1 MKTRAGAGFKPARSA
16 FLRSA
21 PLGLSLTGLSLT
33 GLSLTGLALITATCL
48 LVAGCSPGADYPS
61 IFPAVHD
68 MPPPRTDAPMDQV
81 QVQKA
86 TEDLISQRDH
96 LNAEAPPSKPAS
108 GSAGQV
114 TGSTAKKPAHKAP
127 AQQASAAPPA
137 TTASAQGAGINGAGI
152 QGAGASGTAGAG
164 LKP

>member
-1 MKTRAGAGFKPARSA
+1 LQRMKTRARAGFKPARSA

-21 PLGLSLTGLSLT
+21 PLGFAPLGFAPF
-33 GLSLTGLALITATCL
+33 GLAFITATCL
-48 LVAGCSPGADYPS
+48 LVAGCSPGVDYPS

-96 LNAEAPPSKPAS
+96 LNAEAPPSKPAP
-108 GSAGQV
+108 GSADHV
-114 TGSTAKKPAHKAP
+114 TAATAKKPAHKRP
-127 AQQASAAPPA
+127 AQQASAAAPPA
-137 TTASAQGAGINGAGI
+137 TTASAQGAGINGTGL
-152 QGAGASGTAGAG
+152 QGAGAPGTAGAG
-164 LKP
+164 PKP